1 MDKQTRVWRVV
12 PTSMSGVQAP
22 TYFVETTDKD
32 RSKAEAN
39 ALKLAQVKTRLSNF
53 SNWDLILERCNVR
66 VDKFG
71 RYIKH
76 HQ

>member
-1 MDKQTRVWRVV
+1 METQIRIWRVTPV
-12 PTSMSGVQAP
+12 QNGSQAP
-22 TYFVETTDKD
+22 TYFVETTEKD

-39 ALKLAQVKTRLSNF
+39 ALKLAQAKTRLSNF
-53 SNWDLILERCNVR
+53 SNWNLILERCNVR

-71 RYIKH
+71 RYNKH